1 MRKDDLKD
9 EAVYERERAEQRLWQ
24 AARMGDIS
32 RRRFLQL
39 IGAGAGFAALSTFPG
54 GFLTAC
60 ANRATKEEAA
70 SEDKVVKPTPSDYFY
85 DHDGNR
91 EMRWEAMADQ
101 GYYTPNWLFFVRNH
115 TSTPRD
121 IDVSSWRL
129 RIEGSGV
136 DNPTEFTYDDLLGM
150 EEVSVTKAIECA
162 GNGRSF
168 FDLFQGRKVGG
179 TQWKLGAIGVAEWTG
194 VRLRELLER
203 AKVKST
209 AVDVMPS
216 GLDSE
221 VEDKGHVRR
230 PIPIEKAMDDET
242 LLVYG
247 MNGEDLPQ
255 DHGYPARVL
264 VPGWVGVANIK
275 WVGSIEV
282 SESPLYSD
290 WNTNDYV
297 MIGDD
302 YPNRPVLTT
311 QNLKSAFELPWDGQ
325 IETGRRQLSG
335 RSWSGEAEIE
345 RVEASMDGGSTWQRA
360 KLSDPNTSKA
370 WVQWFVDWEAQPS
383 RYGLQAR
390 ATDRAG
396 NTQPSSVP
404 FNEKGYLYNAVVEH
418 PITVA

>member
-1 MRKDDLKD
+1 MPRHDLKD
-9 EAVYERERAEQRLWQ
+9 EAVYEREKAEQHLWE
-24 AARMGDIS
+24 AARTARIS
-32 RRRFLQL
+32 RRRFLQF
-39 IGAGAGFAALSTFPG
+39 IGAGFVVSTLPG
-54 GFLTAC
+54 GLLTAC
-60 ANRATKEEAA
+60 ANDKATKEEVAT
-70 SEDKVVKPTPSDYFY
+70 EEKVIKPTSSDYFY
-85 DHDGNR
+85 VHNGNR

-121 IDVSSWRL
+121 IDLSSWRVG
-129 RIEGSGV
+129 IEGSGV
-136 DNPTEFTYDDLLGM
+136 ENPTEFTYDDLLGM
-150 EEVSVTKAIECA
+150 EEVSVTTAIECA

-168 FDLFQGRKVGG
+168 FDLFQGRKVEG
-179 TQWKLGAIGVAEWTG
+179 TQWKLGAIGIAEWTG

-203 AKVKST
+203 AKVKPT

-230 PIPIEKAMDDET
+230 PMPIEKAMDDET
-242 LLVYG
+242 LLIYG

-264 VPGWVGVANIK
+264 VPGWAGIANIK
-275 WVGSIEV
+275 WVGNIEV

-290 WNTNDYV
+290 WNTNNYV
-297 MIGDD
+297 MIGDA
-302 YPNRPVLTT
+302 YPNHPVLTT

-325 IETGRRQLSG
+325 IEAGRRQLTG
-335 RSWSGEAEIE
+335 RSWSGDAEIE
-345 RVEASMDGGSTWQRA
+345 QVEVSMDGGSTWQDA
-360 KLSDPNTSKA
+360 ELANPNISKA
-370 WVQWFVDWEAQPS
+370 WAQWSIDWDVQPG

-390 ATDRAG
+390 ATDRDG

>member
-1 MRKDDLKD
+1 MRKHDLKD
-9 EAVYERERAEQRLWQ
+9 EAVYEHERAEQRLWH
-24 AARMGDIS
+24 AARMGGIS

-39 IGAGAGFAALSTFPG
+39 IGASAGFGVLYTFPG

-60 ANRATKEEAA
+60 SNRATKEEAA
-70 SEDKVVKPTPSDYFY
+70 SEDKVVKSTPSDYFY

-136 DNPTEFTYDDLLGM
+136 ENPTELTYDDLLGM

-168 FDLFQGRKVGG
+168 FDLFQGLEVGG

-209 AVDVMPS
+209 AVDVM
-216 GLDSE
+216 
-221 VEDKGHVRR
+221 
-230 PIPIEKAMDDET
+230 
-242 LLVYG
+242 
-247 MNGEDLPQ
+247 NGEDLPQ

-264 VPGWVGVANIK
+264 VPCWVGVANIK

-370 WVQWFVDWEAQPS
+370 WVQWFVDWDAQPR